1 MKNISPDISTL
12 FDNYSKHEWIDLTK
26 YPEYPIDDDTTLVDL
41 NLQCKNI
48 IKEWL
53 ETNRGLPSVEDF
65 PYSGEPDND
74 RLVSQIV
81 NGFCLK
87 IDNKSKV
94 IFIPSEQLDIDSF
107 EVAQEWVDL
116 PEWMGDYYVPIQVDV
131 DAQHLHLWGMITH
144 QELKQVEE
152 PDDEM
157 FRYYNVDADRTIDN
171 LEVLWTSCEL
181 APEPRSKNIPK
192 LVTQGIES
200 LIDRV
205 KSEAGSNFD
214 RLILGFR
221 EWGAIL
227 NDRYYLNQ
235 YFQLQVL
242 VTASA
247 NNKLTTPL
255 VALSRRFQQSGSAVA
270 ELINAT
276 YVAFKDFPGKPL
288 LTPGFMGW
296 EQNNP
301 DWLSSLPVTMYE
313 NKATPLDDSI
323 YTPKSKFALFA
334 VLGNDLST
342 EAKIQEAINSLY
354 ENQDPANEVTRPS
367 NLDSPKE
374 LLIYLMQHTKNE
386 TLRWEVAGCLW
397 QIDPDVDN
405 SPYWQRQITELG
417 SITQGRKLG
426 LMTATIPL
434 PDRKTYAILA
444 HTYEIDN
451 QELPSNVRL
460 TLLSEENQQ
469 IDQSESRPQDPYVR
483 LYFTATIGDRFNI
496 CISVNNLNITEAF
509 EVQR

>member
-1 MKNISPDISTL
+1 MNFKKTDDISKLIDT
-12 FDNYSKHEWIDLTK
+12 YPEHVWIDLT
-26 YPEYPIDDDTTLVDL
+26 EYPNYTIDDNTTLVDL
-41 NLQCKNI
+41 NLHCKAI

-53 ETNRGLPSVEDF
+53 EEYMGLPSKEDF
-65 PYSGEPDND
+65 PYSGKPEND

-87 IDNKSKV
+87 INDKSKV
-94 IFIPSEQLDIDSF
+94 IFIPSEQIDIDSF
-107 EVAQEWVDL
+107 EVSQEWVDI
-116 PEWMGDYYVPIQVDV
+116 PKWMGDYYVPIQVDM

-152 PDDEM
+152 PDDEI
-157 FRYYNVDADRTIDN
+157 FRYYNVDSDRTIDN

-181 APEPRSKNIPK
+181 APEPRSNNIPT
-192 LVTQGIES
+192 LVTEGVTGF
-200 LIDRV
+200 IDRV
-205 KSEAGSNFD
+205 KSDAGSNFD
-214 RLILGFR
+214 RLILQFN

-227 NDRYYLNQ
+227 DSSLYLNQ
-235 YFQLQVL
+235 YLTYQPQPVASHIKVL
-242 VTASA
+242 H
-247 NNKLTTPL
+247 
-255 VALSRRFQQSGSAVA
+255 RRFQQTGSAVA

-301 DWLSSLPVTMYE
+301 DWLSSLPVTMYKD
-313 NKATPLDDSI
+313 KATPLDDSTYI
-323 YTPKSKFALFA
+323 PKSKFALFA

-342 EAKIQEAINSLY
+342 EAKIQEAVNSLY
-354 ENQDPANEVTRPS
+354 ENQDPANEVNRPS

-417 SITQGRKLG
+417 SITPGRKLG

-434 PDRKTYAILA
+434 TDRKTYAILA

-469 IDQSESRPQDPYVR
+469 IDQSESRPQDLYVR
-483 LYFTATIGDRFNI
+483 LYFTATVGDRFNI

-509 EVQR
+509 KVQR